1 MENENHKHL
10 GIDTNKYLSHKI
22 YIKDATDRLKGT
34 FLSLVHSGVL
44 YQDNLYPLTCI
55 KLYNA
60 VVLPKA
66 LYGCENWFDITECV
80 ILLLERAHRFC
91 VKHMQSL
98 NKRTRIDAALS
109 LLGVFS
115 NRT

>member
-22 YIKDATDRLKGT
+22 YIKDATDRLNGT

-55 KLYNA
+55 KYIMPLSCPRRYM
-60 VVLPKA
+60 
-66 LYGCENWFDITECV
+66 G
-80 ILLLERAHRFC
+80 
-91 VKHMQSL
+91 VKTGL
-98 NKRTRIDAALS
+98 I
-109 LLGVFS
+109 
-115 NRT
+115 